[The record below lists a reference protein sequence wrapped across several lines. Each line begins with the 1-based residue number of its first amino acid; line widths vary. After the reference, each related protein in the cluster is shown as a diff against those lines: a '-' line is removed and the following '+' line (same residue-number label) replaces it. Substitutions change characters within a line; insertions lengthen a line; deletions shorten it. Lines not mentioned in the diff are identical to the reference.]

1 MADLAGDGEG
11 LLLNAIMTS
20 ADDQKGLSFIGWL
33 VLLAILGFAAS
44 AAAKIVPHYMDYM
57 TMKKIIESAGT
68 DRTADVSSSG
78 ELYAYVA
85 KGMQVNNIRDLD
97 LNKAL
102 TVTTENNRFLAH
114 LKYEKR
120 EPLIQNLDLVVKF
133 DHEFSVGKP

>member
-1 MADLAGDGEG
+1 VADLAGDREG
-11 LLLNAIMTS
+11 LLLKATMTS
-20 ADDQKGLSFIGWL
+20 RGQQKGLSLIGWL
-33 VLLAILGFAAS
+33 VLLAILAFAAS
-44 AAAKIVPHYMDYM
+44 TAAKIVPHYMDYLS
-57 TMKKIIESAGT
+57 MKKIIESAGA
-68 DRTADVSSSG
+68 DRTADITSTS
-78 ELYAYVA
+78 ELYTYVA

-120 EPLIQNLDLVVKF
+120 EPLIQNIDLVVKF

>member
-1 MADLAGDGEG
+1 VADLAGDREG
-11 LLLNAIMTS
+11 LLLKATMTS
-20 ADDQKGLSFIGWL
+20 AGPQKGLSFFGWL
-33 VLLAILGFAAS
+33 VLLAVLAFAAS

-57 TMKKIIESAGT
+57 TIKKVIESAST
-68 DRTADVSSSG
+68 DRTADITNAG
-78 ELYAYVA
+78 DLYAYVA

-114 LKYEKR
+114 LNYEKR
-120 EPLIQNLDLVVKF
+120 EPLIQNIDLVVKF

>member
-1 MADLAGDGEG
+1 
-11 LLLNAIMTS
+11 
-20 ADDQKGLSFIGWL
+20 
-33 VLLAILGFAAS
+33 
-44 AAAKIVPHYMDYM
+44 MDYM

>member
-1 MADLAGDGEG
+1 
-11 LLLNAIMTS
+11 MTS
-20 ADDQKGLSFIGWL
+20 AGPQKGLSFIGWL
-33 VLLAILGFAAS
+33 VLLAILAFAAS
-44 AAAKIVPHYMDYM
+44 AAAKIVPHYLDYLSL
-57 TMKKIIESAGT
+57 KKIIESAGT
-68 DRTADVSSSG
+68 DRTADITNTG

-114 LKYEKR
+114 LNYEKR
-120 EPLIQNLDLVVKF
+120 EPLIQNIDLVVKF